1 MKDPKIH
8 PPQWTSSLKSNH
20 YISEKTRIMRDGN
33 NRELLWLTLFE
44 YNDRELKQNIE
55 YYLDDGSKIN
65 AIKVL
70 KQHADTNF
78 VELQRKCTLRE
89 VKDTI
94 DRYAIRYRIT
104 KKIKLLRDRIEKWC
118 LKNGYE
124 KLENQREV
132 KSKDGT
138 YAYKYSDWEMVDDI
152 EGNLI
157 NDRNWYPPK
166 ATFKEMNKLWRKY
179 VLS

>member
-1 MKDPKIH
+1 MID
-8 PPQWTSSLKSNH
+8 SLKR
-20 YISEKTRIMRDGN
+20 KRIIKEGTN
-33 NRELLWLTLFE
+33 KEILWLFLE
-44 YNDRELKQNIE
+44 EDLELRTEIE
-55 YYLDDGSKIN
+55 HYLDKGYKID
-65 AIKVL
+65 AIKYL
-70 KQHADTNF
+70 KSHTENLTASSDPPIWPNDKF
-78 VELQRKCTLRE
+78 PSLRE
-89 VKDTI
+89 YKDTI
-94 DRYAIRYRIT
+94 DRYSIRYRIT
-104 KKIKLLRDRIEKWC
+104 KKIELLRDRIEKWC